1 MLAARA
7 LPLPDRTWTV
17 GRGDEAGMDRKIKGV
32 LCIVSAAACFA
43 LQGVFVRLSGDLPSM
58 QKSFFRN
65 FIALLFALALLLR
78 SREKFQWNKKQLP
91 VYLARAVFGTIGIL
105 GNYYAIDHLLLSDAS
120 MLNKLSPFFAI
131 IFSYFAL
138 RETVKPMQV
147 LGILVAFLGALC
159 IIKPGGIGN
168 GEWHAAVIG
177 AVGGMAAGAAYTA
190 VRVLGQRGER
200 NAFIVFFFSAFSCLV
215 CLPFLVFDYHP
226 MSLFQAAMLGLA
238 GLSAAGGQFSVTAAY
253 TYAPA
258 REISVYDY
266 TQVIFS
272 AALGFFLF
280 QQMPDWLSVVGYV
293 LICGVTIVLFFYH
306 NRRLPR
312 GKGTD

>member
-1 MLAARA
+1 M
-7 LPLPDRTWTV
+7 
-17 GRGDEAGMDRKIKGV
+17 
-32 LCIVSAAACFA
+32 SAAACFA
-43 LQGVFVRLSGDLPSM
+43 LQGVFVRLAGDLPSM

-65 FIALLFALALLLR
+65 YVALVFAMVLLLR
-78 SREKFQWNKKQLP
+78 SQEKFQWNRKQLP

-131 IFSYFAL
+131 ICSYFAL
-138 RETVKPMQV
+138 REKVKPLQAV
-147 LGILVAFLGALC
+147 GIVIAFLGALC
-159 IIKPGGIGN
+159 IIKPGGIGS
-168 GEWHAAVIG
+168 GDWHAALIG

-200 NAFIVFFFSAFSCLV
+200 NQFIVFFFSAFSCAV
-215 CLPFLVFDYHP
+215 CLPFLLFDYHP
-226 MSLFQAAMLGLA
+226 MSLFQLGMLGLA

-266 TQVIFS
+266 TQVVFS
-272 AALGFFLF
+272 AILGFFLF
-280 QQMPDWLSVVGYV
+280 QQTPDWLSVVGYV
-293 LICGVTIVLFFYH
+293 LICGISVLLFLYNNH
-306 NRRLPR
+306 VPAEKKTGN
-312 GKGTD
+312 